1 MSPEGITAL
10 SVVCVA
16 IVGAGP
22 AYLGLS
28 RRVRGAVSDEGA
40 ATREAVAASM
50 QDAVSRLEG
59 RLHGLRDDIR
69 DVREWQTSHTAEHV
83 LLQHTRQNED

>member
-1 MSPEGITAL
+1 MSPEGIAAL
-10 SVVCVA
+10 SAVCVA

-28 RRVRGAVSDEGA
+28 RRVRGAVSDEGT
-40 ATREAVAASM
+40 ATREAVAASV

-59 RLHGLRDDIR
+59 RLDGMREDIR
-69 DVREWQTSHTAEHV
+69 DVRDWQTSHTAEHM
-83 LLQHTRQNED
+83 LIQHNRNED